1 MALNVWAV
9 PFAPS
14 LGVHLFAAFAGG
26 LTRERSL
33 HLSLGGVGGK
43 EICTHHYRAL
53 PGIQAVPAAGEQLS
67 EGQEQLRK
75 VKEYMCSSALETEGT
90 PKVVWLLHLAR

>member
-1 MALNVWAV
+1 MLNIWAV

-26 LTRERSL
+26 LTLERSL

-75 VKEYMCSSALETEGT
+75 VRNTCV
-90 PKVVWLLHLAR
+90 PLHWREREPQRWSGFFI